1 MLRQRTFFEVVGGWV
16 SRKPATRWRHLR
28 PGKDNAYDWHIV
40 RVVDAVSTTV
50 TVAQGGPSLIRYQVI
65 LSVVPKQK
73 KKKKRDAIRTAV
85 ARALHKG
92 LVKALLQCL
101 YQTFVFSIVIK

>member
-73 KKKKRDAIRTAV
+73 KKKRRETLYAPPWPVRYT
-85 ARALHKG
+85 
-92 LVKALLQCL
+92 KAW
-101 YQTFVFSIVIK
+101 